1 MSRRK
6 EGRAGVLT
14 NGKSWNFTYMIDQ
27 EEEGGEEGEEGEE
40 EGETMDGDGDT
51 KTQNPRRI
59 ELYQLGEIMADSED
73 NMRRIIG
80 TDSPWHC

>member
-27 EEEGGEEGEEGEE
+27 EEGGEKKARTEKKKARQWMETETRKLRIQEGSNCINWE
-40 EGETMDGDGDT
+40 
-51 KTQNPRRI
+51 R
-59 ELYQLGEIMADSED
+59 
-73 NMRRIIG
+73 
-80 TDSPWHC
+80 